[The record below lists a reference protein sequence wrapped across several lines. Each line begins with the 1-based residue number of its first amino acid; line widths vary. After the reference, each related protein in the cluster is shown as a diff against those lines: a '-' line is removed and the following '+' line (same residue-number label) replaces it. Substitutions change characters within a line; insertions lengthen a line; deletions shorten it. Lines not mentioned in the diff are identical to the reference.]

1 MGTLR
6 LRLERAFVDGAVRP
20 GVVVTIADG
29 RFVQVEVGG
38 STQGATDVPGLV
50 VPGIANTHSH
60 AFHRGLRGRTQ
71 RGTGSFWTWREQMY
85 ALAARLNPD
94 SYYRLARA
102 TFAEM
107 AACGY
112 TSVGE
117 FHYLHHGPGG
127 RPYAEANAMG
137 LAVVRAARDVGMRI
151 ALLDTAYLAGG
162 FGVGVEGVQERFSD
176 GSAGRWAERFAALVE
191 HPDLA
196 DLAADRDSVPSSSP
210 GSQGSDPDE
219 ADEPPTWAPD
229 KVSQVGAGTV
239 VGAAIHSVRAV
250 PAPALGV
257 IADAARGRPLHAHVS
272 EQPAENEACL
282 AAHAVTPTSLLVANG
297 VLGELTTLVHATHLT
312 RADID
317 AIGAAGTFVSL
328 CPTTEADLGDGIGP
342 ASALAA
348 AGARI
353 TFGSDSQAVIDPFTE
368 LRSLEW
374 HERLASGRRGI
385 WRAADLLTTAA
396 ENGQASLGFG
406 DAGRI
411 APAYRADLV
420 VLDPDSPR
428 LAGAGADE
436 AAAVFAATAA
446 DVAAVMIDGRWIARA
461 DDRPR
466 IAEELTA
473 AIGAVWANA

>member
-20 GVVVTIADG
+20 GVVVSIADG
-29 RFVQVEVGG
+29 RFVRVEVGG
-38 STQGATDVPGLV
+38 ATPGATNVPGLV

-71 RGTGSFWTWREQMY
+71 RGTGSFWTWRKQMY
-85 ALAARLNPD
+85 ALADRLNPD

-107 AACGY
+107 ATCGY
-112 TSVGE
+112 TSAGE

-137 LAVVRAARDVGMRI
+137 LAVIRAARDVGLRI
-151 ALLDTAYLAGG
+151 ALLDSAYLAGG

-176 GSAGRWAERFAALVE
+176 GSVESWADRFSALIERTRGWAPRALVE
-191 HPDLA
+191 ESIKAHPDL
-196 DLAADRDSVPSSSP
+196 STSSP
-210 GSQGSDPDE
+210 TEPRSTPEPVEGSS
-219 ADEPPTWAPD
+219 
-229 KVSQVGAGTV
+229 V
-239 VGAAIHSVRAV
+239 VIGAAIHSVRAV

-257 IADAARGRPLHAHVS
+257 IAEAARGRPLHAHVS
-272 EQPAENEACL
+272 EQPTENEACL
-282 AAHAVTPTSLLVANG
+282 AEHKMTPTGLLEAHG
-297 VLGELTTLVHATHLT
+297 VLGERTTLVHATHLSG
-312 RADID
+312 ADIA
-317 AIGAAGTFVSL
+317 AIGASGAFVSF

-353 TFGSDSQAVIDPFTE
+353 TLGSDSQAVIDPFAE
-368 LRSLEW
+368 MRALEW
-374 HERLASGRRGI
+374 HGRLASGRRGI
-385 WRAADLLTTAA
+385 WSAADLLTTAA
-396 ENGQASLGFG
+396 QNGQASLGFG

-411 APAYRADLV
+411 APGHRADLV
-420 VLDPDSPR
+420 VLDADSPR
-428 LAGAGADE
+428 LAGAGDDE

-446 DVAAVMIDGRWIARA
+446 DVAAVMVDGRWIARA
-461 DDRPR
+461 EDRR
-466 IAEELTA
+466 LVAADLAA
-473 AIGAVWANA
+473 AIEAVWANT